1 MKKLLLD
8 TNICIYYIKG
18 KFNLNKKI
26 SKVKLENRFIS
37 EITFAELKYGVR
49 NSQYPEKNELVLNQF
64 LTGVQIL
71 PIINSLDFYA
81 DEKSR
86 LRKQGTPIDDFDLL
100 IGASAVIN
108 KMVLVTN
115 YETHFQRIEGILLEN
130 WTLDDNQ

>member
-1 MKKLLLD
+1 LKKLLLD